1 MIQLNSNQWYVMILS
16 DLMKLVDYFKPNI
29 PEAEELPQS
38 MSAQKILAD
47 FLSKFKSKLLLEFKD
62 WEISKCW
69 IENQNTGCQR
79 LVMLMSLCSFEH

>member
-1 MIQLNSNQWYVMILS
+1 MILS

-62 WEISKCW
+62 
-69 IENQNTGCQR
+69 
-79 LVMLMSLCSFEH
+79 